1 MYGLYR
7 KLVIGAFFVPAAI
20 FMAVMVFS
28 TASTQASVVDT
39 VSATVTS
46 DSRDI
51 NEQPAAP
58 VAYEFAGAERTGFAD
73 GVFTTSAITEVSLNS
88 AGEIVFPMSWAD
100 TAIITAAVG
109 AMIGAFSFVVFMLLG
124 EDLLADLRRRERS
137 ALRMRELHRPTPARA
152 SYRVCRISVSG

>member
-7 KLVIGAFFVPAAI
+7 KLVVGAFFVPAAI

-28 TASTQASVVDT
+28 TASTQASVVGT

-51 NEQPAAP
+51 NKHPAAP
-58 VAYEFAGAERTGFAD
+58 VAYTFQGVERTGFAD
-73 GVFTTSAITEVSLNS
+73 GTYTTGAVVEVSVTS
-88 AGEIVFPMSWAD
+88 AGEITYPLSWGE
-100 TAIITAAVG
+100 TLVITAAIG
-109 AMIGAFSFVVFMLLG
+109 LIIGAFSFVVFMLLG
-124 EDLLADLRRRERS
+124 EDILADLRRRERS

-152 SYRVCRISVSG
+152 S